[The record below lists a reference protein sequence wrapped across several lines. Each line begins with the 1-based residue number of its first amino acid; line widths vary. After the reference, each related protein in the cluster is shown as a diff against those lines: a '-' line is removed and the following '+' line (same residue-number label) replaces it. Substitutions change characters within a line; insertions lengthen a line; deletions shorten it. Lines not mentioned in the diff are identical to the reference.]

1 MLTLC
6 VSLSLFADIPAKSLS
21 YAPSLAAAALSAYN
35 LICVAIKSATHQ
47 ATSRLIATSPTVR
60 LGLEAMKLKAGL
72 VDKRN
77 SSSSNS
83 NSNSNNSTAD
93 LMQRIQA
100 RGRLPGIR
108 HPMAALCIR
117 KTIRP

>member
-35 LICVAIKSATHQ
+35 LICVAIKSATHR

-83 NSNSNNSTAD
+83 NNNSTAD

>member
-83 NSNSNNSTAD
+83 NNNSTAD